1 MEISASTGLP
11 LCQDTGMVEFFVELG
26 HQVRL
31 EDSLQSILDCAVRR
45 AYMGSP
51 FRYSIVCDPLYRREN
66 TQDNTPSIIHLV
78 HARSSTLR
86 IAFLIKG
93 GGSENTSALKM
104 FAPTVSE
111 EALETHI
118 FSHLVDQIPRACPPV
133 AIGVGIGGSAEQAM
147 VLSKMALLH
156 DHCQSESVQ
165 DPWYQLRKRIF
176 DRIQNWGIGVQAL
189 GQGLTSFDLR
199 ILHRPCHIA
208 TLPVG
213 ISMDCY
219 LQRKGV
225 VVLDEDE

>member
-1 MEISASTGLP
+1 MI
-11 LCQDTGMVEFFVELG
+11 EFFVELG

-31 EDSLQSILDCAVRR
+31 EDSLQSILDGAVRR
-45 AYMGSP
+45 AYTGSP
-51 FRYSIVCDPLYRREN
+51 FRYSIVRDPLFRREN

-78 HARSSTLR
+78 HVRSSTLR

-118 FSHLVDQIPRACPPV
+118 FSHLADQIPRACPPV

-147 VLSKMALLH
+147 ILSKKALVS
-156 DHCQSESVQ
+156 DYSSKSEQ
-165 DPWYQLRKRIF
+165 DPWYHLQKRLLE
-176 DRIQNWGIGVQAL
+176 RIQNLGIGVQAL
-189 GQGLTSFDLR
+189 GKGLTAFDLR
-199 ILHRPCHIA
+199 ILHQPCHIA

-225 VVLDEDE
+225 IVLDENG